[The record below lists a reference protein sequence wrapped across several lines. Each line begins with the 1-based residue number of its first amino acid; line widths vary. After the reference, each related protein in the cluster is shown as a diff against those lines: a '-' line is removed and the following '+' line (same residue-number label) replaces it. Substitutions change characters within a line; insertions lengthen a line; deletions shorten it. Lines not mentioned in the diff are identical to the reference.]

1 MNITKRIVSAAVF
14 FKAFLAQVPAFCQA
28 VGTEKALFS
37 TELSTAK
44 KLIEIV
50 IEFFV
55 TYSFQVLGG
64 IIVLILGLFA
74 ANLVARFL
82 TNFCGKKNI
91 DVTVTKFLVQI
102 VKILVIVFA
111 AIIALGNFGIT
122 IAPII
127 AGLSVVGFGTSFA
140 LQGPLSNYAAGIT
153 LVFTKPFKVGD
164 IIEVAGVTGE
174 VCDMTLAR
182 TEIITVD
189 GTMVVVPN
197 KHIIGEVIQN
207 YSEYKRLDIKVGIS
221 YSSDVGKAIDVVKD
235 VVKREERVVREKPSK
250 IGLLEFADSSINIYA
265 RLWCKQKDYWDTM
278 FSVNKAINE
287 AFSENGI
294 TIPFP
299 QVDVHLDK

>member
-1 MNITKRIVSAAVF
+1 
-14 FKAFLAQVPAFCQA
+14 
-28 VGTEKALFS
+28 
-37 TELSTAK
+37 
-44 KLIEIV
+44 
-50 IEFFV
+50 
-55 TYSFQVLGG
+55 
-64 IIVLILGLFA
+64 
-74 ANLVARFL
+74 
-82 TNFCGKKNI
+82 
-91 DVTVTKFLVQI
+91 
-102 VKILVIVFA
+102 VIVFA